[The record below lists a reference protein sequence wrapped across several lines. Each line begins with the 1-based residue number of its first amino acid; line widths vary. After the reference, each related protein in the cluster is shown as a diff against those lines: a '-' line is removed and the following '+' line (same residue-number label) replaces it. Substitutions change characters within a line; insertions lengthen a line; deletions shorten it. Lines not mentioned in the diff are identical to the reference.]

1 MCEVCLQNPCHPK
14 CPNYSYPINTYVRC
28 DKCGEM
34 IENGDEYL
42 ENINGNAAHLDCFY
56 SMKDLLEWL
65 EEDIKVMKNEDV
77 EWGVINHR

>member
-1 MCEVCLQNPCHPK
+1 MSN
-14 CPNYSYPINTYVRC
+14 PINTYVRC

-65 EEDIKVMKNEDV
+65 EEDIKVMENEDV
-77 EWGVINHR
+77 ECMEE